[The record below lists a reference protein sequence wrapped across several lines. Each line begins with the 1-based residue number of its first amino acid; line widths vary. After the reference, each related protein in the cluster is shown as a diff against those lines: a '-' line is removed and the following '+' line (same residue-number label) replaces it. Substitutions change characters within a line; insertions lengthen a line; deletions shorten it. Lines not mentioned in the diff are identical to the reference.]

1 VIIPKINKG
10 NQGHMIIAS
19 MSSPIRQLP
28 QVAYDDVVAGSH
40 QLEELEGGP
49 VNSIQFIAAYMLQLK
64 PQN

>member
-1 VIIPKINKG
+1 
-10 NQGHMIIAS
+10 MIIAS
-19 MSSPIRQLP
+19 TSSPIRQLP

-40 QLEELEGGP
+40 QLEEQEGGP